1 MKTEPRVGI
10 ILINYK
16 NYAQTM
22 DCINSLKQIQYD
34 DYYVIIVDNDSQNES
49 YEELKKCEDARI
61 KIIQSG
67 KNGGFAFGNN
77 VGIEYA
83 RQFKCDYYLLLNNDT
98 LVEPDFLKK
107 MVADAEISQAG
118 ITTCRIMYDS
128 EREKVWY
135 AGGQVDW
142 WNSRSTHMCINQ
154 PAPQNDSIRTV
165 SFVSGCC
172 MLISK
177 KCVSDAGV
185 LPEEYFM
192 YYEDLDY
199 CVHVA
204 ECGYSLRYVPNAVIY
219 HCVSSSSGGESSPF
233 VIEWSNRSRRKFMR
247 KYSYNLGVIK
257 YTIISVKCEI
267 RELCKI
273 LLKGNIKNGLNAFL
287 ESFRKGK
294 I

>member
-34 DYYVIIVDNDSQNES
+34 DYFVIIVDNDSQNES
-49 YEELKKCEDARI
+49 YEELKKCEDAKI

-142 WNSRSTHMCINQ
+142 WNSRSTHMYINQ
-154 PAPQNDSIRTV
+154 PAPQNESIRTV

-247 KYSYNLGVIK
+247 KYSHNLGVIK
-257 YTIISVKCEI
+257 YTIVSVKCEI

-273 LLKGNIKNGLNAFL
+273 LLKGDIKNGLKAFL
-287 ESFRKGK
+287 VSFREGK
-294 I
+294 K